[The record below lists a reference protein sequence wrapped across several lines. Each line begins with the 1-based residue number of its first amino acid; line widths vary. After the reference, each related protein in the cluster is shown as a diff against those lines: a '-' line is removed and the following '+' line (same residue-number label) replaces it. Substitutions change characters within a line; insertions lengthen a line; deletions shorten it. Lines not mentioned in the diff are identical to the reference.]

1 MGAISCY
8 QHAARQRLATLQRHF
23 NVTLSTGNVSHAI
36 RAMQRYARYFAQQCK
51 QPLPDIV
58 QFDNLPQRR
67 QLVIFC
73 GEGDESGMTTIADM
87 HGSDGGCAIRQR
99 LPDADARQLLTG
111 TRRQRYRSSI
121 KARMSM

>member
-1 MGAISCY
+1 MGAISGY
-8 QHAARQRLATLQRHF
+8 QHAARQRLTTLQRHF
-23 NVTLSTGNVSHAI
+23 NVALSTGNVSHAI
-36 RAMQRYARYFAQQCK
+36 RAMQRYARCFAQQCK

-73 GEGDESGMTTIADM
+73 GEGDKSSVTTIADM
-87 HGSDGGCAIRQR
+87 HGGDGSCAISQR

-111 TRRQRYRSSI
+111 TRRQRNSSSI

>member
-1 MGAISCY
+1 
-8 QHAARQRLATLQRHF
+8 
-23 NVTLSTGNVSHAI
+23 
-36 RAMQRYARYFAQQCK
+36 MQRYARCFTQQCK

-58 QFDNLPQRR
+58 QFDNLSQRR

-73 GEGDESGMTTIADM
+73 GEGDESGVTTIADM
-87 HGSDGGCAIRQR
+87 HGGDGSCAIRQR
-99 LPDADARQLLTG
+99 LPNADARQLLTG

>member
-1 MGAISCY
+1 MGAISGY
-8 QHAARQRLATLQRHF
+8 QHAARQRLTTLQRHF

-36 RAMQRYARYFAQQCK
+36 RAMQRYARCFAQQCK

-87 HGSDGGCAIRQR
+87 HGSDGGCAISQR
-99 LPDADARQLLTG
+99 LPDANARQLLTG
-111 TRRQRYRSSI
+111 TRRQRNRSPI

>member
-1 MGAISCY
+1 MGAISGY

-23 NVTLSTGNVSHAI
+23 NVALSTGNVSHAI
-36 RAMQRYARYFAQQCK
+36 RAMQRYARCFTQQCK

-73 GEGDESGMTTIADM
+73 GEGDKSSVTTIADM
-87 HGSDGGCAIRQR
+87 HGGDGSCAISQR

-111 TRRQRYRSSI
+111 TRRQRNSSSI
-121 KARMSM
+121 KARMRM

>member
-1 MGAISCY
+1 MGAISGY
-8 QHAARQRLATLQRHF
+8 QHAARQRLTTLQRHF
-23 NVTLSTGNVSHAI
+23 NVALSTGNVSHAI
-36 RAMQRYARYFAQQCK
+36 RAMQRYARCFAQQCK

-73 GEGDESGMTTIADM
+73 GEGDKSSVTTIADM
-87 HGSDGGCAIRQR
+87 HGGDGSCAISQR

-111 TRRQRYRSSI
+111 TRRQRNSSSI
-121 KARMSM
+121 KARMRM

>member
-1 MGAISCY
+1 MGAISGY

-36 RAMQRYARYFAQQCK
+36 RTMQRYARCFAQQCK
-51 QPLPDIV
+51 QPLPDIM

-87 HGSDGGCAIRQR
+87 HGSDGGCAISQR

>member
-1 MGAISCY
+1 MGAISGY

-36 RAMQRYARYFAQQCK
+36 RTMQRYARCFAQQCK
-51 QPLPDIV
+51 QPLPDIM

-87 HGSDGGCAIRQR
+87 HAGDGGCAISQR

-111 TRRQRYRSSI
+111 TRRQRNSSSI
-121 KARMSM
+121 KARMRM

>member
-1 MGAISCY
+1 MGAISGY

-36 RAMQRYARYFAQQCK
+36 RAMQRYARCFTQQCK

-58 QFDNLPQRR
+58 QFDNLSQRR

-73 GEGDESGMTTIADM
+73 GEGDKSSVTTIADM
-87 HGSDGGCAIRQR
+87 HCGDGSCAISQR